1 MRHEYY
7 ILPENRANSIYCR
20 DHVGLISEA
29 HQAMLQKKPRYK
41 PWQNPT

>member
-1 MRHEYY
+1 MPDAAEYH

-29 HQAMLQKKPRYK
+29 HQAKKA
-41 PWQNPT
+41 TV